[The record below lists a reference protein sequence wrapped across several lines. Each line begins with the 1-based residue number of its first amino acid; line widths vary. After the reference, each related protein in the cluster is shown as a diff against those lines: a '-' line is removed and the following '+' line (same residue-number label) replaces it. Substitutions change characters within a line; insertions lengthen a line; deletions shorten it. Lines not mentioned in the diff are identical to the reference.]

1 MYEEEI
7 LGSDVAVWPSQSGDK
22 IAYLTFNDSNV
33 TPVVLQHFGLDGKNI
48 DGKTN
53 DQGKTKLRY
62 PKVRSLFTLFLTL
75 TNVGTSR

>member
-7 LGSDVAVWPSQSGDK
+7 LGSDVAVWSSHRGDK
-22 IAYLTFNDSNV
+22 IAYLTFNDSDV
-33 TPVVLQHFGLDGKNI
+33 APVVLQHFGLVGKNI

-62 PKVRSLFTLFLTL
+62 PKVRSLFTLFPTF